1 MDRRP
6 EPQPAREC
14 SFQLEALVHRDSLYA
29 VALRLTRNAAD
40 AEDLVQETWLR
51 AFNAWDRYV
60 LGSNCRA
67 WLLRI
72 LTNSFINKYRRKRRH
87 ARVESGNRS
96 DAIRALYGTDHG
108 RTEPNQTKGI
118 DAELS
123 DEVSAAMSEISAD
136 YRRVVEL
143 ADLDG
148 RRYRDIAAELDVPI
162 GTVMS
167 RLFRAR
173 RRLEASLREY
183 AANDY
188 GIVRAATTAA

>member
-1 MDRRP
+1 MHRDNTP
-6 EPQPAREC
+6 PARHH
-14 SFQLEALVHRDSLYA
+14 SFQREALPHRDSLYS
-29 VALRLTRNAAD
+29 VALRLTRNRSD

-51 AFNAWDRYV
+51 ALGAWDQFV

-72 LTNSFINKYRRKRRH
+72 LTNSFINGYRRRKRHR
-87 ARVESGNRS
+87 RLEGGSRQ
-96 DAIRALYGTDHG
+96 DAIRALYGTDDDN
-108 RTEPNQTKGI
+108 NQPSQARRI
-118 DAELS
+118 DATLG
-123 DEVSAAMSEISAD
+123 DEVSAALTEIGDD
-136 YRRVVEL
+136 YRLVVEM

-148 RRYRDIAAELDVPI
+148 RRYRDIADELDVPI

-173 RRLEASLREY
+173 RKLEDSLRAY

-188 GIVRAATTAA
+188 GIVRAA